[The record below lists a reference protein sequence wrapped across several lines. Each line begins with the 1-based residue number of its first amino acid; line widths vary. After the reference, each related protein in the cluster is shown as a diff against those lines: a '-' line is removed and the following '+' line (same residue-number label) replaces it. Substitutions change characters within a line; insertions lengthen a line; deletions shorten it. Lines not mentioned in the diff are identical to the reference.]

1 MRLQERYTMKAISL
15 GEKTLV
21 KKADINECL
30 FTKMI
35 NELLP
40 AEEKLQHLDNIDW
53 LLKIEGSEDTS
64 TAQKQFKNLVKKNFT
79 YNDKEFKFWLS
90 TPSDM
95 KKNSAIFVRADKWSM
110 IKEYEKIV
118 SNDWLTDS
126 NLLGKEVSINKDIN
140 RLALFM
146 SSGYMTSIQP
156 KRVIIPDTLYKTT
169 MNIRTF
175 KEGSIYELE
184 ERMET
189 LESTPFD
196 GQGIMSLEVAKRI
209 KKDLEL
215 EHEVFFAG
223 FRIFN
228 GACKGLLVAIDFMKY
243 FKELYKAGNTPYLRK
258 NIAGQFK
265 ILDAYGDWQTIDNN
279 TLLLP
284 QSTVKWHNNVSSMR
298 ELEEKTDK
306 RYSNILNSLFVTKTN
321 KSKSKIEKENK
332 FTSYQLLT
340 QLALTMPEYFK
351 LASPTHDFLASL
363 LAPSK
368 SISGEHE
375 ISLINKE
382 TVLKYLSVYED
393 EETGANL
400 GSKISTLLSADY
412 ETYSKED
419 FVRKEIALMIE
430 KTAKNLASGKI
441 YIEGSHFKTLASEP
455 LAFLDFVATRELNGT
470 LGKKEFWCNSDEK
483 VILAGRYPIAMY
495 SEIQKINLVNNDL
508 YKKYCSHWTK
518 ELLVFNIK
526 DITAYMMSGADFDT
540 DVAYTTTNK
549 ILINSIIPP
558 KNNIP
563 FVPMIEGGTKKVVYS
578 PETRVNESINAF
590 GNLIGSIA
598 ITNSII
604 ANQCQDLGIV
614 VNGKN
619 IGRSQL
625 FNKFLNNRNYIDI
638 PQKEKEE
645 FWRWYNSQPSTH
657 HLAVSYPTEVKN
669 EIKERFYSVEHI
681 IARTV
686 EESMKAIDYPK
697 TGKPANLDAIKQV
710 KKEFAKNPYF
720 FYLIPDKDY
729 KKYNLDNMSNS
740 LYPKT
745 GKPANLD
752 AIKQVKKEFAK
763 NPYFFYLIP
772 DKDYKKYNLD
782 NMSNSLLS
790 FYASISEENI
800 LKRVSNAQQRVNR
813 NKSYALNN
821 LFNTANMFEVDT
833 NEVNE
838 AYNLIEKA
846 YKEFTACKKEYNKKT
861 KSYKQ
866 IYNFIT
872 GKQEDGMEYDIVNF
886 YDADERQELRKSAY
900 TKEYNKKTKSYKQI
914 YNFITGKQED
924 GMEYDIVNFYDAD
937 ERQELRKSAY
947 TNSEIEAYKVYN
959 NYSSLTVSQAVAK
972 FMSNTNKAGQK
983 FIMTFFFKS
992 IELMIN
998 NKYSELEVIEKSVNG
1013 KEVLFE
1019 RYIAKKV
1026 KNKNYKKLEVEGS
1039 VGNKELANIQ
1049 RKIDIM
1055 NNISYF
1061 VFNVFKANEV
1071 SIDSYV
1077 LVKVENGQVNIYN
1090 HNGELLGNVFAG
1102 DTNKTVNMY
1111 QLDNCTLQL
1120 QSSKINNR
1128 SYTLIADKVNVA

>member
-470 LGKKEFWCNSDEK
+470 LGEKEFWCNSDEK

-549 ILINSIIPP
+549 ILIDAIIPP

-625 FNKFLNNRNYIDI
+625 FNKFLKNRNYIDI

-686 EESMKAIDYPK
+686 EESMKAID
-697 TGKPANLDAIKQV
+697 
-710 KKEFAKNPYF
+710 
-720 FYLIPDKDY
+720 
-729 KKYNLDNMSNS
+729 
-740 LYPKT
+740 YPKT

-872 GKQEDGMEYDIVNF
+872 GKQEDGMEYN
-886 YDADERQELRKSAY
+886 
-900 TKEYNKKTKSYKQI
+900 
-914 YNFITGKQED
+914 
-924 GMEYDIVNFYDAD
+924 IVNFYDAD

-959 NYSSLTVSQAVAK
+959 NYSSLTISQAIAK

-1019 RYIAKKV
+1019 RYIAKKF

>member
-470 LGKKEFWCNSDEK
+470 LGEKEFWCNSDEK
-483 VILAGRYPIAMY
+483 VILASRYPIAMY

-740 LYPKT
+740 L
-745 GKPANLD
+745 
-752 AIKQVKKEFAK
+752 
-763 NPYFFYLIP
+763 
-772 DKDYKKYNLD
+772 
-782 NMSNSLLS
+782 LS
-790 FYASISEENI
+790 FYASISEDNI
-800 LKRVSNAQQRVNR
+800 LKWVSNAQQRVSR

-821 LFNTANMFEVDT
+821 LLNTANTFDVNT
-833 NEVNE
+833 NEVNKV
-838 AYNLIEKA
+838 YHIIDKA
-846 YKEFTACKKEYNKKT
+846 YKEFTARE
-861 KSYKQ
+861 
-866 IYNFIT
+866 
-872 GKQEDGMEYDIVNF
+872 
-886 YDADERQELRKSAY
+886 
-900 TKEYNKKTKSYKQI
+900 KEYNKKTKSYKQI

-992 IELMIN
+992 LELMIN
-998 NKYSELEVIEKSVNG
+998 NNYSELEVIEKSVNG

-1019 RYIAKKV
+1019 RYITKKV
-1026 KNKNYKKLEVEGS
+1026 KNKNYKKLEIEGS
-1039 VGNKELANIQ
+1039 IGNKELANIQ

>member
-412 ETYSKED
+412 EMYSKED

-483 VILAGRYPIAMY
+483 VILASRYPIAMY

-614 VNGKN
+614 VKGKN

-710 KKEFAKNPYF
+710 KKEF
-720 FYLIPDKDY
+720 
-729 KKYNLDNMSNS
+729 
-740 LYPKT
+740 T
-745 GKPANLD
+745 
-752 AIKQVKKEFAK
+752 K

-872 GKQEDGMEYDIVNF
+872 GKQEDGMEYN
-886 YDADERQELRKSAY
+886 
-900 TKEYNKKTKSYKQI
+900 
-914 YNFITGKQED
+914 
-924 GMEYDIVNFYDAD
+924 IVNFYDAD

-959 NYSSLTVSQAVAK
+959 NYSSLTISQAIAK

-983 FIMTFFFKS
+983 FIITFFFKS

>member
-470 LGKKEFWCNSDEK
+470 LGEKEFWCNSDEK

-549 ILINSIIPP
+549 ILIDAIIPP

-625 FNKFLNNRNYIDI
+625 FNKFLKNRNYIDI

-686 EESMKAIDYPK
+686 EESMKAID
-697 TGKPANLDAIKQV
+697 
-710 KKEFAKNPYF
+710 
-720 FYLIPDKDY
+720 
-729 KKYNLDNMSNS
+729 
-740 LYPKT
+740 YPKT

-872 GKQEDGMEYDIVNF
+872 GKQEDGMEYN
-886 YDADERQELRKSAY
+886 
-900 TKEYNKKTKSYKQI
+900 
-914 YNFITGKQED
+914 
-924 GMEYDIVNFYDAD
+924 IVNFYDAD

-959 NYSSLTVSQAVAK
+959 NYSSLTISQAIAK